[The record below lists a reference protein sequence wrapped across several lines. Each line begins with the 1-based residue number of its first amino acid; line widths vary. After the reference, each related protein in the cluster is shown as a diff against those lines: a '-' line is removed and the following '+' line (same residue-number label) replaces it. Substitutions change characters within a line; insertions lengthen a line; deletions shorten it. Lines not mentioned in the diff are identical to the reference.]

1 MTRTTTFPP
10 TPFPAP
16 VGRRLT
22 GALAALHEDVP
33 FGPGDVR
40 GAARRVVDTAGGLG
54 LDAVIVR
61 GEVDVGG
68 AGVDHVFVVVEDRV
82 VDVSLP
88 VKARSFVRAVR
99 AWVAGDIDRE
109 ELDALA
115 VLHPFDRRVVGE
127 FGAPLRYR
135 GAPLWGSD
143 G

>member
-1 MTRTTTFPP
+1 MTRATTFPP

-16 VGRRLT
+16 VREQLT
-22 GALAALHEDVP
+22 GTLAALHADDP

-40 GAARRVVDTAGGLG
+40 GAARRVVGVAEGLG

-68 AGVDHVFVVVEDRV
+68 AGVDHVFVVVDDRV
-82 VDVSLP
+82 VDVTLP
-88 VKARSFVRAVR
+88 VKAHSFVRAVR
-99 AWVAGDIDRE
+99 AWVAGDIERG

-115 VLHPFDRRVVGE
+115 GAHPFDRRVVGE
-127 FGAPLRYR
+127 FRAPLRYR
-135 GAPLWGSD
+135 GAPLWGSV